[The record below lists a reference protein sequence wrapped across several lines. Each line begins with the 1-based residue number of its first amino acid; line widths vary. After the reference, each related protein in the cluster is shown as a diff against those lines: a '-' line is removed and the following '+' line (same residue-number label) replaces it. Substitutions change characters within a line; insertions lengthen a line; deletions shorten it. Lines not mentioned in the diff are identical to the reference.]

1 MKKIY
6 LLLFCLTSNFII
18 SSQSAKTLNELK
30 NFEYLNSPSKPLIRT
45 LQKSILYSNTFSSAG
60 DWVIGHD
67 ASACNLDWQ
76 IGAGLSCT
84 GSYPIQDI
92 VSTTASD
99 GYALIDSDAYG
110 GANGGSEVE
119 DSWITMASPVNLNGY
134 PNVVVEF
141 ETNYRSYNSEK
152 PFIVIGIGDGTGNVV
167 WPDLDPTTDISTIS
181 NVFEAFP
188 GFGTGDE
195 TTNPEL
201 IQVNISSA
209 LVGLTTVQLSDIYVR
224 FHWTGTWGY
233 AWFVDDMK
241 IIETP
246 DNDIRNLSSYI
257 YETNGDGVE
266 YGRTPLSQLPSNYTI
281 GASVFNFGILDQT
294 NVSLVANFVGPSNF
308 SSNSSISLIEN
319 DSTVVLESDE
329 ILSLQLG
336 VYNGTFTVTS
346 DNDTINGVN
355 ALNNSLDRNFEITS
369 DIYSL
374 DGIGN
379 HPSSLQQLS
388 SLGTA
393 SFTDGADG
401 LVCATMYP
409 FKNNDTINSVIALIT
424 TTTSADAEV
433 ILYIVDSLSFTSG
446 SLNNAIF
453 ISDLYTVTAQD
464 VANGFIEIPVGT
476 VSGPNGQLFESLP
489 IQPGNYYA
497 ALELF
502 SGGNTY
508 DIRIID
514 DETVGQPAW
523 SSAIFIPLDQAYT
536 NGNAFAISMNLGDN
550 TVPNSPPMSIAE
562 NINTV
567 SIYPNPSNGEFNIAA
582 SSNELSDLTVKD
594 ITGKIVISKV
604 FSSNTTINLNNYA
617 KGVYVVDIKNKKGI
631 FTQKIFLQ

>member
-1 MKKIY
+1 MKKI
-6 LLLFCLTSNFII
+6 LTLLFTFTTIFINA
-18 SSQSAKTLNELK
+18 QLA
-30 NFEYLNSPSKPLIRT
+30 
-45 LQKSILYSNTFSSAG
+45 LYSNTFSSAG

-110 GANGGSEVE
+110 GATGGTEVE
-119 DSWITMASPVNLNGY
+119 DSWITMANPVDLNGY

-224 FHWTGTWGY
+224 FHWTGTYGY

-281 GASVFNFGILDQT
+281 GGSVFNFGILDQT

-329 ILSLQLG
+329 ILSLQVG

-346 DNDTINGVN
+346 DFLRVGGPNFSDNV
-355 ALNNSLDRNFEITS
+355 LERNFEITN
-369 DIYSL
+369 DVYSL

-379 HPSSLQQLS
+379 HPSSLQQLN

-393 SFTDGADG
+393 SFTDGSDG

-409 FKNNDTINSVIALIT
+409 FKNNDTINSVTALIT
-424 TTTSADAEV
+424 TTTSANAEV

-464 VANGFIEIPVGT
+464 VANGFIEIPVGNI
-476 VSGPNGQLFESLP
+476 SSNGQLFESLP

-508 DIRIID
+508 DISIID

-523 SSAIFIPLDQAYT
+523 SSAIYIPLDQAYT

-550 TVPNSPPMSIAE
+550 TVPNSPPPPPPPPTGQTRYLDPVFNSTVATN
-562 NINTV
+562 NIVYAVNQVVLLGETLPVATGSSTPIGLDTTTTPPTPILFSMPALEMDIFQPSGDTV
-567 SIYPNPSNGEFNIAA
+567 SERPLIIYLHTGDICSN
-582 SSNELSDLTVKD
+582 
-594 ITGKIVISKV
+594 
-604 FSSNTTINLNNYA
+604 Y
-617 KGVYVVDIKNKKGI
+617 
-631 FTQKIFLQ
+631 

>member
-1 MKKIY
+1 MKKNY
-6 LLLFCLTSNFII
+6 LLLFCITSSFII

-30 NFEYLNSPSKPLIRT
+30 DFEYLNFPYKPLIRT

-76 IGAGLSCT
+76 IGVGLSCT

-110 GANGGSEVE
+110 GATGGTEVE
-119 DSWITMASPVNLNGY
+119 DSWITMANPVDLNGY

-141 ETNYRSYNSEK
+141 ETNYRSYNSEN

-188 GFGTGDE
+188 GFGVGDE

-209 LVGLTTVQLSDIYVR
+209 LAGLNVTELSDIYVR

-257 YETNGDGVE
+257 YENNGDGVE

-281 GASVFNFGILDQT
+281 GASVFNFGIFDQT
-294 NVSLVANFVGPSNF
+294 NVSLVANFIGPSNF

-329 ILSLQLG
+329 ILSLQIG

-379 HPSSLQQLS
+379 HPTSLQQLS
-388 SLGTA
+388 SLGTP

-424 TTTSADAEV
+424 TTTSANAEV

-464 VANGFIEIPVGT
+464 VANGFIEIPVGNI
-476 VSGPNGQLFESLP
+476 SSNGQLFESLP

-523 SSAIFIPLDQAYT
+523 SSAIFIPQDQAYT

-550 TVPNSPPMSIAE
+550 TVPNTTGIIE
-562 NINTV
+562 NNNTI

-604 FSSNTTINLNNYA
+604 FSSNAIINLNNYA

>member
-6 LLLFCLTSNFII
+6 LLLFCLTSSFII

-30 NFEYLNSPSKPLIRT
+30 DFEYLNSPSKPLIRT

-76 IGAGLSCT
+76 IGVGLSCT

-110 GANGGSEVE
+110 GATGGTEVE
-119 DSWITMASPVNLNGY
+119 DSWITMASPVDLNGY

-329 ILSLQLG
+329 ILSLQVG

-355 ALNNSLDRNFEITS
+355 SLNNSLDRNFEITS

-393 SFTDGADG
+393 SFTDGSDG

-424 TTTSADAEV
+424 TTSSANAEV

-464 VANGFIEIPVGT
+464 VANGFIEIPVGNI
-476 VSGPNGQLFESLP
+476 SSNGQLFESLP

-508 DIRIID
+508 DISIID

-550 TVPNSPPMSIAE
+550 TPPPPTGIAE

-567 SIYPNPSNGEFNIAA
+567 SIYPNPSNGEFNITA
-582 SSNELSDLTVKD
+582 SSNELSNLTVKD

-604 FSSNTTINLNNYA
+604 FSSNTIINLNNYA
-617 KGVYVVDIKNKKGI
+617 KGVYVVDIKNKKGT

>member
-1 MKKIY
+1 
-6 LLLFCLTSNFII
+6 LTAFTNA
-18 SSQSAKTLNELK
+18 QVV
-30 NFEYLNSPSKPLIRT
+30 
-45 LQKSILYSNTFSSAG
+45 LYSNTFSSPS
-60 DWVIGHD
+60 DWIIGHD
-67 ASACNLDWQ
+67 ANACNLDWQ
-76 IGAGLSCT
+76 IGVGLSCT
-84 GSYPIQDI
+84 GPVPIQDI
-92 VSTTASD
+92 VSSTASD

-110 GANGGSEVE
+110 GANGGTEVE
-119 DSWITMASPVNLNGY
+119 DSWITMTSPVDLNGY

-188 GFGTGDE
+188 GFGTQDE

-209 LVGLTTVQLSDIYVR
+209 LVGLTTIQLSDIYVR

-281 GASVFNFGILDQT
+281 GASVFNFGIFDQT
-294 NVSLVANFVGPSNF
+294 NVSLVANFIGPSNF

-329 ILSLQLG
+329 ILSLQVG
-336 VYNGTFTVTS
+336 VYNGTLTVTS

-355 ALNNSLDRNFEITS
+355 SLNNSLDRNFEITS

-379 HPSSLQQLS
+379 HPTSLQQLS
-388 SLGTA
+388 SLGTP

-476 VSGPNGQLFESLP
+476 VSGPQGSQLFESLP

-523 SSAIFIPLDQAYT
+523 SSAIYIPLDQAYT

-550 TVPNSPPMSIAE
+550 TVPNTTGIIE
-562 NINTV
+562 NNNTI

-604 FSSNTTINLNNYA
+604 FSSNAIINLNNYA
-617 KGVYVVDIKNKKGI
+617 KGVYVVNIKNKKGT